1 MIFKS
6 GCHNKQLTFGRLISL
21 CKNIN
26 RAGGLSIRQPATFFT
41 VRVQTGS
48 DWGYFWGYLRKL
60 NEYNSLKINWMF
72 SDVMFLLSHHLN
84 QNVTENASLKVSLG
98 LHQGCFPR
106 RPMHLNSMLLSL
118 SQGIKTT
125 ITVSDKSSRGLRSI
139 SIIHG
144 S

>member
-72 SDVMFLLSHHLN
+72 SDVMFLLSHHSN
-84 QNVTENASLKVSLG
+84 QVVTRHLYLPYFHYGTDLG
-98 LHQGCFPR
+98 LNTQ
-106 RPMHLNSMLLSL
+106 
-118 SQGIKTT
+118 
-125 ITVSDKSSRGLRSI
+125 KSSLFAAHVRSSDWVPDEHSDEPFRLTPI
-139 SIIHG
+139 LPSPATQK
-144 S
+144 

>member
-1 MIFKS
+1 MLGKEAHWREPFYKYEEQQPFNTSHTLFINLIE
-6 GCHNKQLTFGRLISL
+6 NKFGDTFGDIYKAYNMYFYLI
-21 CKNIN
+21 
-26 RAGGLSIRQPATFFT
+26 QY
-41 VRVQTGS
+41 VRCYV
-48 DWGYFWGYLRKL
+48 L
-60 NEYNSLKINWMF
+60 
-72 SDVMFLLSHHLN
+72 FLLSHHLN
-84 QNVTENASLKVSLG
+84 QNVTENTSLKASLG

>member
-72 SDVMFLLSHHLN
+72 SDVMFLLSHHSSILQNLN
-84 QNVTENASLKVSLG
+84 LIAVTTSLCGWTNFMAFLRQQNILQICRQRLF
-98 LHQGCFPR
+98 LH
-106 RPMHLNSMLLSL
+106 
-118 SQGIKTT
+118 
-125 ITVSDKSSRGLRSI
+125 SDLRC
-139 SIIHG
+139 
-144 S
+144 

>member
-1 MIFKS
+1 MGVSQGFES
-6 GCHNKQLTFGRLISL
+6 
-21 CKNIN
+21 
-26 RAGGLSIRQPATFFT
+26 
-41 VRVQTGS
+41 
-48 DWGYFWGYLRKL
+48 
-60 NEYNSLKINWMF
+60 YNYIVNQWFAWHDS
-72 SDVMFLLSHHLN
+72 FLLSHHLN
-84 QNVTENASLKVSLG
+84 QNVTENASLKASLG

>member
-1 MIFKS
+1 MGVSQGFES
-6 GCHNKQLTFGRLISL
+6 
-21 CKNIN
+21 
-26 RAGGLSIRQPATFFT
+26 
-41 VRVQTGS
+41 
-48 DWGYFWGYLRKL
+48 
-60 NEYNSLKINWMF
+60 YNYIVNQWLAWHDS
-72 SDVMFLLSHHLN
+72 FLLSHHLN
-84 QNVTENASLKVSLG
+84 QNVTENASLKASLG